1 MKNILLKQFIK
12 YVFVGAVAF
21 IADYFFLW
29 FLTEFIKIYYLV
41 SSAISFIIG
50 LIINYS
56 LSIKWVFDKRK
67 LISQKNIEFIV
78 FSIIGLAGLII
89 NQFLIWF
96 FTEKI
101 RIFYLYSKLIAAV
114 VVIMWNFGVRK
125 ILLFS
130 YE

>member
-1 MKNILLKQFIK
+1 M
-12 YVFVGAVAF
+12 
-21 IADYFFLW
+21 ADYFFLW
-29 FLTEFIKIYYLV
+29 FLTEFIKIHYLI

-67 LISQKNIEFIV
+67 LRNKKNIEFIL
-78 FSIIGLAGLII
+78 FSIIGLVGLVI
-89 NQFLIWF
+89 NQLLIWF

-101 RIFYLYSKLIAAV
+101 RIFYLYSKLIAAIA
-114 VVIMWNFGVRK
+114 VIIWNFTTRK
-125 ILLFS
+125 VLLFS